1 MKLTVTSEVKA
12 LGIDARLAVIS
23 GATISNKSLPLEKL
37 KKEACEI
44 LLKVDPAQEPVLQ
57 AYRDLHR
64 AAGLSAEVVP
74 PAEHLLKLIQKNGRL
89 PNINTVVD
97 CYNLISVQSLLSIG
111 AHDLAQVQGDV
122 AFRLTTGTELY
133 VPLGETAPQKVEPG
147 EYACLDE
154 EKIICRMDIKQCNQT
169 KITKETGSF
178 LIYVQG
184 NREVSIQ
191 TIEQTLEKVCV
202 LIVEIC
208 GGSYTIVG

>member
-12 LGIDARLAVIS
+12 LGIDARLAIVS

-37 KKEACEI
+37 KKEVCET
-44 LLKVDPAQEPVLQ
+44 LLKVDPTQAPVLQ

-64 AAGLSAEVVP
+64 AAGLSAEVAP

-111 AHDLAQVQGDV
+111 AHDLAHVQGDV
-122 AFRLTTGTELY
+122 AFRLTSGKELY
-133 VPLGETAPQKVEPG
+133 VPLGEVEPVKVAPG
-147 EYACLDE
+147 EYACMDE

-169 KITKETGSF
+169 KISKETGSF

-184 NREVSIQ
+184 NREVTTQ
-191 TIEQTLEKVCV
+191 TLEQTLQKVCT
-202 LIVEIC
+202 LLVEIC
-208 GGSYTIVG
+208 GGSYTISG